1 LTIGKIYYIIILR
14 NNKGAVNRR
23 KGVVIVNRKELLRYA
38 IKGIGVEIAEC
49 ESKIDKGYSVID
61 KINRKQKVNTTKT
74 RAEILETIEKYQQE
88 RNELIQKR
96 ERLLFDDL
104 MAETDKATER
114 REEHLLKITLASVLS
129 DDVKSLGSLVLEDI
143 RKLLD
148 KIVLRPYCER
158 IGKRYDELT
167 AEDEHIIA
175 EMQLDDYIKAGEKRA
190 REIEEGASDNE

>member
-23 KGVVIVNRKELLRYA
+23 KGVIIVNRKELLRYA

-74 RAEILETIEKYQQE
+74 RAEILETIEKYQQK
-88 RNELIQKR
+88 RNELIQER

-104 MAETDKATER
+104 MAETDEATEK

-143 RKLLD
+143 RKLLN

-190 REIEEGASDNE
+190 REIEEGALNNE